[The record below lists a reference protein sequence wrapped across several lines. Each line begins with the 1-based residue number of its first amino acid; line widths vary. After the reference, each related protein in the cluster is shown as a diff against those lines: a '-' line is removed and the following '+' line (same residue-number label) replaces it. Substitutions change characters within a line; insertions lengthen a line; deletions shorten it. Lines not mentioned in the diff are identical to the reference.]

1 MKEFKFMN
9 LILFLFF
16 IVIMMLILSF
26 VSSTENFSDN
36 ENVVQKMKKYNV
48 IFGGTC
54 RNVGDNI
61 EHVLQNIE
69 KCAKKFNSHS
79 VVIYENDS
87 SDNTRELLQKH
98 KKDNYYYIFEDNVTE
113 SRRTKRIERG
123 RNLVLDKV
131 RELNND
137 NRYHYLILLDLDDV
151 NKNGEFVNSIDT
163 CFIREDWDVLTANQ
177 QGLYYDLW
185 ALRNEQ
191 LNYDCWNEISDTQ
204 PVCSNINIH
213 FEPSQIIE
221 VDSAF
226 GGAAIYKL
234 SSVPDSCKYNGE
246 HSNGMQKCEHVD
258 FNKCIKDNGGKIF
271 INTDFLIGT
280 KSD

>member
-1 MKEFKFMN
+1 M
-9 LILFLFF
+9 I
-16 IVIMMLILSF
+16 ILSSISF
-26 VSSTENFSDN
+26 TESFSDN
-36 ENVVQKMKKYNV
+36 DNVLQKMKKYNV

-61 EHVLQNIE
+61 EDVLQNIE
-69 KCAKKFNSHS
+69 KCAKKFNTHS

-98 KKDNYYYIFEDNVTE
+98 KKENYYYIFEDNVTD

-131 RELNND
+131 REINNG
-137 NRYHYLILLDLDDV
+137 NRYNYLILLDLDDV
-151 NKNGEFVNSIDT
+151 NKNGEFVDSIDT

-177 QGLYYDLW
+177 RASYYDLW

-191 LNYDCWNEISDTQ
+191 LNYDCWKEISDTQ
-204 PVCSNINIH
+204 PVCGNINMH
-213 FEPSQIIE
+213 FEPSQFIE

-234 SSVPDSCKYNGE
+234 SSVPYSCKYNGE
-246 HSNGMQKCEHVD
+246 HPDGQEKCEHVD

-271 INTDFLIGT
+271 INTDFLTGT
-280 KSD
+280 KGD